1 MKFIGIDVHLR
12 SVVIAVIDEN
22 LNIIEV
28 GDVSFIEAIN
38 KIEMY
43 TPTIVAIDAPSSFN
57 KGLMNDEEY
66 RTSIGRIIKGH
77 YNKKVS
83 EYELSRRGINPFS
96 TPDSMEQIR
105 SRNDLSWME
114 NGFWIY
120 DSLIKKDTRF

>member
-1 MKFIGIDVHLR
+1 
-12 SVVIAVIDEN
+12 
-22 LNIIEV
+22 
-28 GDVSFIEAIN
+28 
-38 KIEMY
+38 
-43 TPTIVAIDAPSSFN
+43 
-57 KGLMNDEEY
+57 MNDEKY
-66 RTSIGRIIKGH
+66 RISIGRIIKGH

-96 TPDSMEQIR
+96 TPDSMEKIR